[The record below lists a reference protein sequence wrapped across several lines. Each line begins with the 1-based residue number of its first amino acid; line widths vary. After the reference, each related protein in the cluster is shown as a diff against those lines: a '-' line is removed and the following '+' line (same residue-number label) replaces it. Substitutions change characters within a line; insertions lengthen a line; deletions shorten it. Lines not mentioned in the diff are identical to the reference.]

1 MVSMRGWKMSAIKVG
16 RSVKVEHRDHFS
28 VAMASSAVGRGNAR
42 PDPVH

>member
-1 MVSMRGWKMSAIKVG
+1 MSAMMVG

-28 VAMASSAVGRGNAR
+28 AVMASSAVGRGNAR